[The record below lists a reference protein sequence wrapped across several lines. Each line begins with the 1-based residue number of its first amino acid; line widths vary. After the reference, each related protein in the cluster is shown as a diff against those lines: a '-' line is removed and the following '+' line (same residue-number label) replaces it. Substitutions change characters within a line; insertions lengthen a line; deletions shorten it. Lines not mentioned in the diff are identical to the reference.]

1 MFLGLLRHC
10 RITNS
15 YPRILLLRLI
25 PFRTTRKAFVFAARQ
40 REERKFSA
48 RSFSQTHPNC
58 RIRRSAMYIER
69 RHNVGKEEAIHKIDS
84 FLDDL
89 MRRQFPGGVT
99 VKEPFKSWSDDA
111 MHFSFKA
118 RKGFIG
124 ATISGVIRVNDDSV
138 IMDSDLP
145 GLVTAFVSEDTIRN
159 VINKQLD
166 GLFPA

>member
-1 MFLGLLRHC
+1 
-10 RITNS
+10 
-15 YPRILLLRLI
+15 
-25 PFRTTRKAFVFAARQ
+25 
-40 REERKFSA
+40 
-48 RSFSQTHPNC
+48 
-58 RIRRSAMYIER
+58 MYLER
-69 RHNVGKEEAIHKIDS
+69 RHKVGKKEAIHKIDS

-118 RKGFIG
+118 RKGFIF

-138 IMDSDLP
+138 IMNSDLP
-145 GLVTAFVSEDTIRN
+145 GLVTAFVSEDTIRD
-159 VINKQLD
+159 VINTQLD

>member
-1 MFLGLLRHC
+1 
-10 RITNS
+10 
-15 YPRILLLRLI
+15 
-25 PFRTTRKAFVFAARQ
+25 
-40 REERKFSA
+40 
-48 RSFSQTHPNC
+48 
-58 RIRRSAMYIER
+58 MYIER
-69 RHNVGKEEAIHKIDS
+69 RHNFRKEEAIHKIDS

-89 MRRQFPGGVT
+89 MRRQFPGGIT
-99 VKEPFKSWSDDA
+99 IKEPFKSWSDDA

-145 GLVTAFVSEDTIRN
+145 GVLTAFVSEDTIRN
-159 VINKQLD
+159 VINQQLD

>member
-1 MFLGLLRHC
+1 
-10 RITNS
+10 
-15 YPRILLLRLI
+15 
-25 PFRTTRKAFVFAARQ
+25 
-40 REERKFSA
+40 
-48 RSFSQTHPNC
+48 
-58 RIRRSAMYIER
+58 MYIER

-89 MRRQFPGGVT
+89 MRHEFPGGIT
-99 VKEPFKSWSDDA
+99 IKEPFKSWSDEA

-138 IMDSDLP
+138 TMDSDLP

-159 VINKQLD
+159 GINKQLD
-166 GLFPA
+166 ALFPA

>member
-1 MFLGLLRHC
+1 
-10 RITNS
+10 
-15 YPRILLLRLI
+15 
-25 PFRTTRKAFVFAARQ
+25 
-40 REERKFSA
+40 
-48 RSFSQTHPNC
+48 
-58 RIRRSAMYIER
+58 MYIER

-89 MRRQFPGGVT
+89 MRRQFPGGIT
-99 VKEPFKSWSDDA
+99 IKEPVKGWSDDA

-124 ATISGVIRVNDDSV
+124 AKISGVIRVNDGSI

-166 GLFPA
+166 DLFSA

>member
-1 MFLGLLRHC
+1 
-10 RITNS
+10 
-15 YPRILLLRLI
+15 
-25 PFRTTRKAFVFAARQ
+25 
-40 REERKFSA
+40 
-48 RSFSQTHPNC
+48 
-58 RIRRSAMYIER
+58 MYIER

-89 MRRQFPGGVT
+89 MRRQFPGGIT
-99 VKEPFKSWSDDA
+99 IKELVKGWSDDA

-124 ATISGVIRVNDDSV
+124 ATISGVIRVNDGSI

-166 GLFPA
+166 DLFSA

>member
-1 MFLGLLRHC
+1 
-10 RITNS
+10 
-15 YPRILLLRLI
+15 
-25 PFRTTRKAFVFAARQ
+25 
-40 REERKFSA
+40 
-48 RSFSQTHPNC
+48 
-58 RIRRSAMYIER
+58 MYIER
-69 RHNVGKEEAIHKIDS
+69 SHNVGKEEAIHKIDS
-84 FLDDL
+84 FLNDL
-89 MRRQFPGGVT
+89 LRRPFPGGVT

-118 RKGFIG
+118 RKGFISVM
-124 ATISGVIRVNDDSV
+124 ISGIIRVNDDSV